1 MKRCIK
7 STRSVRATGSV
18 IIFKTAS
25 KEPGR
30 RKGGKGDFYDGGKRG
45 RNSKRQAFVICY
57 CLSSSQRN
65 EPKQRPFNVLRSLK
79 QYFIFEK
86 IQKSKI
92 LNRDKKKKRHYFRSN
107 SKPFQVAHIIGHEW
121 DGITH
126 VHVCRLCQSCNI
138 PVSFSSLSL
147 KGGSRET
154 KAHKGTEG
162 GRLWPP
168 CLVPRPFTT
177 ATRIFHGFAFL
188 WKLGLS
194 FSNLA
199 GMIKLKYEWKY
210 EMDFSSVIV
219 PHLTLSSLE
228 NDYQKTMTTVF

>member
-7 STRSVRATGSV
+7 STRSVRATRSV

-30 RKGGKGDFYDGGKRG
+30 RNSGRGDLYDGGKRG

-65 EPKQRPFNVLRSLK
+65 EPKQRPFNVLRGLK
-79 QYFIFEK
+79 QYFICEK
-86 IQKSKI
+86 SQKTKI
-92 LNRDKKKKRHYFRSN
+92 LNRDKKKRHYFRSN
-107 SKPFQVAHIIGHEW
+107 WKPFQVAYIIGHEW

-147 KGGSRET
+147 KGGSQET
-154 KAHKGTEG
+154 KGHKGTEG

-168 CLVPRPFTT
+168 CLVPVPLLLLPESFTVLLSCENW
-177 ATRIFHGFAFL
+177 GFLFQTS
-188 WKLGLS
+188 LGWLN
-194 FSNLA
+194 SNMNGSTKWILVV
-199 GMIKLKYEWKY
+199 L
-210 EMDFSSVIV
+210 V
-219 PHLTLSSLE
+219 PHGAIVTW
-228 NDYQKTMTTVF
+228 KMTTVF